1 MANFDIRYRIF
12 DFINSGI
19 LNKDKVLQ
27 DLIKAIPDYELKDI
41 AKRYDWT
48 LTRKQL
54 RKNKFEE

>member
-1 MANFDIRYRIF
+1 MANFDIRYRIL

-41 AKRYDWT
+41 AKRYGWT
-48 LTRKQL
+48 LNRKQL
-54 RKNKFEE
+54 RKNKFG

>member
-1 MANFDIRYRIF
+1 MANFDIRYRIL

-41 AKRYDWT
+41 AKHYDWT